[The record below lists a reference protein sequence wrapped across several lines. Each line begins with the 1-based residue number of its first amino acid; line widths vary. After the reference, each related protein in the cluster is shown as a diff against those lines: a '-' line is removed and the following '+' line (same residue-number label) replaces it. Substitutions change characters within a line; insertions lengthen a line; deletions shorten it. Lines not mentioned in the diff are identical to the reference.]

1 MPYGRNDCNTFKC
14 IYIEIGCGEGRE
26 QSQVDKNNVS
36 QMVQG
41 PKLLSLPSCQLG
53 GIDGA
58 PTDL

>member
-36 QMVQG
+36 QMV
-41 PKLLSLPSCQLG
+41 
-53 GIDGA
+53 
-58 PTDL
+58 